1 MFARV
6 AVPVPLGRAF
16 TYEVPDELLAQV
28 VRGAR
33 VLCPFGKRR
42 IAGIV
47 LEVVAERPDIPPDKL
62 KRIEAVVDAEPVLG
76 DELLSFLVELSRY
89 YLAPIGE
96 VMRLALPP
104 VERARKNALEDAGL
118 LGKLKLGAV
127 GRMAQFA
134 VLNSEANVA
143 NLEGAAAEL
152 VVLLGKGSAR
162 VSVLQKVHKNARILL
177 KRLEKAGIV
186 RLEQRAAF
194 ADPFLSAVVEKEVPK
209 VLTVEQA
216 SAVAAITEQLTL
228 GAPAQFL
235 LDGVTGSGKT
245 EVYLRAVEHCVA
257 QGGGAIVLVPEIAL
271 TPQLVGR
278 FRARLGDGIG
288 VVHSGLTEGAR
299 YSMWKALHSG
309 RLKVAVGA
317 RSALF
322 APVQNLQLLCVDE
335 EHDGS
340 FKQEEGVRYH
350 ARDMA
355 LLRAHRARAVCVLG
369 TATPSL
375 GTEALVRKGRITRL
389 RLPTRAREA
398 SNLPSVR
405 LIDLRRMGPGPTGD
419 RWLTLPLYRA
429 IESTLAQKEQSILFL
444 NRRGFAPSLICD
456 ACGHIVECP
465 NCSVALTVHRVRR
478 EELCCHYCDYTSPLP
493 LACPKCHSRQFC
505 EEGAGTERVV
515 AVLEQAF
522 PTARIARLDRDVAAG
537 AKSEAI
543 LNRVRQGEVDILVGT
558 QMVTKGHD
566 LPNVTF
572 VGVLNADAALSVPD
586 FYASERSFHLL
597 VQVAGRAGRGD
608 IQGTVM
614 IQTRQ
619 PEHPAVRLAA
629 QHDVAGFAEVAL
641 REREELG
648 YPPYSRIAL
657 VRFDGLNED
666 AVRRECQ
673 RMTDFARRAASPK
686 IEVLGPAPAP
696 IARIRNR
703 YRFRFMLRSRDRK
716 DLRQVLLAI
725 ARSAPDRMVR
735 MSIDV
740 DPVSLLA

>member
-16 TYEVPDELLAQV
+16 TYEVPAALLSQV

-42 IAGIV
+42 IAGVV
-47 LEVVAERPDIPPDKL
+47 LELVEQGPDIPVDKIKSIL
-62 KRIEAVVDAEPVLG
+62 AVVDAEPVLG
-76 DELLSFLVELSRY
+76 DELLSFLLELSRY

-96 VMRLALPP
+96 VMRLALPA
-104 VERARKNALEDAGL
+104 VERSRANALEEAGL
-118 LGKLKLGAV
+118 LQNVKLGAV

-134 VLNSEANVA
+134 RLEAGADMSALAGQALEIVQALAAGEQAVA
-143 NLEGAAAEL
+143 S
-152 VVLLGKGSAR
+152 LGKKFKSAR
-162 VSVLQKVHKNARILL
+162 SVLARLQKMGV
-177 KRLEKAGIV
+177 V
-186 RLEQRAAF
+186 QLEQRAALQ
-194 ADPFLSAVVEKEVPK
+194 DPFAAVPTEREPPK
-209 VLTVEQA
+209 VLTGEQA
-216 SAVAAITEQLTL
+216 LAVAAIQEQLTL
-228 GAPAQFL
+228 KVPGQFL

-245 EVYLRAVEHCVA
+245 EVYLCAVEHCVA
-257 QGGGAIVLVPEIAL
+257 QGGGALILVPEIAL

-278 FRARLGDGIG
+278 FRARLGEGVA
-288 VVHSGLTEGAR
+288 VVHSGLTEGQR

-309 RLKVAVGA
+309 ELKVAVGA

-322 APVQNLQLLCVDE
+322 APVRNLQLLCVDE

-355 LLRAHRARAVCVLG
+355 LLRAHRAGAVCVLG

-375 GTEALVRKGRITRL
+375 ATEALVRNGRITRL

-398 SNLPSVR
+398 ARLPSVE
-405 LIDLRRMGPGPTGD
+405 IVDLRRMGPGPTGD
-419 RWLTLPLYRA
+419 RWLSLPMYRA
-429 IESTLAQKEQSILFL
+429 IERTLADKGQTILFL
-444 NRRGFAPSLICD
+444 NRRGYAPSLICD

-465 NCSVALTVHRVRR
+465 NCSVSLTVHRVRR
-478 EELCCHYCDYTSPLP
+478 EEVCCHYCDYTSALP
-493 LACPKCHSRQFC
+493 KACPKCHSKHFC

-522 PTARIARLDRDVAAG
+522 PAARIARLDRDIAAG
-537 AKSEAI
+537 AKSEGV
-543 LNRVRQGEVDILVGT
+543 LKRVRQGEVDILVGT

-572 VGVLNADAALSVPD
+572 VGVLNADAALAVPD
-586 FYASERSFHLL
+586 FNASERSFHLL

-608 IQGTVM
+608 TPGTVM

-619 PEHPAVRLAA
+619 PDHPAVRLAA
-629 QHDVAGFAEVAL
+629 HHDVTAFAEVAL

-657 VRFDGLNED
+657 VRFDGLNEQ
-666 AVRRECQ
+666 AVRKEALRLTEL
-673 RMTDFARRAASPK
+673 ARRVASPK
-686 IEVLGPAPAP
+686 VEVLGPAPAP
-696 IARIRNR
+696 IARVRNR
-703 YRFRFMLRSRDRK
+703 YRYRFMLRSRDRK
-716 DLRQVLLAI
+716 ELRQTLLAV
-725 ARSAPDRMVR
+725 ARAMSDRMVR
-735 MSIDV
+735 VSIDV
-740 DPVSLLA
+740 DPVSLLT